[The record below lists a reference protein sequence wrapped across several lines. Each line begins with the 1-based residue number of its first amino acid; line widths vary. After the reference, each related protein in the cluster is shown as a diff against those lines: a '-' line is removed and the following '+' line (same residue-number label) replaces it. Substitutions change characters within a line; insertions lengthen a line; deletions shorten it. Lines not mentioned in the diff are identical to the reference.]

1 MLTGARR
8 GEVLGATWDMFD
20 LENGI
25 WTKPSAHT
33 KQRLVHRVPLSGPAL
48 RLLTDIRVT
57 QPAWLT
63 RPALALLTYFQAL
76 TESR

>member
-8 GEVLGATWDMFD
+8 GEVLGATWEIFD

-33 KQRLVHRVPLSGPAL
+33 KQRRLHRVPLNGPRTAGC
-48 RLLTDIRVT
+48 
-57 QPAWLT
+57 
-63 RPALALLTYFQAL
+63 
-76 TESR
+76 